1 MLLLR
6 LTELPGMRDPVL
18 ERSRRLVH
26 EIQQVLRP
34 GVERAIGLSEPAAS
48 TDLSRRVGRNEPP
61 DGLAD
66 SSGLDATVTLCRDS
80 YGCRRNRRS
89 TTGPEHL
96 QERIGQ
102 GTVSIRCYFTYLGS
116 RVQHFGHLAVGDLR
130 LASY

>member
-26 EIQQVLRP
+26 EIRQVLHP

-66 SSGLDATVTLCRDS
+66 SSGLDATVTLCTLGAR
-80 YGCRRNRRS
+80 
-89 TTGPEHL
+89 GPGNQRKHL
-96 QERIGQ
+96 EYIA
-102 GTVSIRCYFTYLGS
+102 GS
-116 RVQHFGHLAVGDLR
+116 G
-130 LASY
+130 

>member
-1 MLLLR
+1 MLLPQF
-6 LTELPGMRDPVL
+6 TKLPWMRDPVL

-26 EIQQVLRP
+26 EIRQVLCP

-48 TDLSRRVGRNEPP
+48 TDLSRCVGRNEPP
-61 DGLAD
+61 DGLAH
-66 SSGLDATVTLCRDS
+66 SPGLDATVTLGRDS
-80 YGCRRNRRS
+80 YGCRRNLRS

-96 QERIGQ
+96 QERISL

-116 RVQHFGHLAVGDLR
+116 CVQHFGHLAVGDLC